1 MKRLSIFALLFLLT
15 LLYAQPNSSFL
26 DIGFSP
32 DGAFYCFAEYGR
44 IVDASAG
51 SRGYAEAFTVDVAKN
66 EFVNGGKIK
75 TAASFKTENKTGYEV
90 FKTLRQENPDF
101 FSSKKFPDRTNSVL
115 LYQCGK
121 SEEKK
126 QIEFRDF
133 EHSTEEKTVQYNVKL
148 VEYSEGSGKGI
159 ATCFYLLVEL
169 KNEKDEVIRRM
180 IVGNPKTKRVGVKGY
195 SINSILSDADGTSL
209 VFVIEKKIAGEK
221 DDYIQYMVETVKL

>member
-1 MKRLSIFALLFLLT
+1 MKRLSIFTLLFLLT
-15 LLYAQPNSSFL
+15 LLYAQTNSSFV

-44 IVDASAG
+44 IVDTTTG
-51 SRGYAEAFTVDVAKN
+51 SRGYAEAFAVDVAKN

-75 TAASFKTENKTGYEV
+75 TAASFKTENKGGYEV

-101 FSSKKFPDRTNSVL
+101 FSSKRFPDRTNSVL

-121 SEEKK
+121 NEEKK

-133 EHSTEEKTVQYNVKL
+133 EHSSEEKTVQYNIKL
-148 VEYSEGSGKGI
+148 VEYSEGSGKSI
-159 ATCFYLLVEL
+159 ATCFYLLVEQ
-169 KNEKDEVIRRM
+169 KNEKDEVMRRM

-209 VFVIEKKIAGEK
+209 VFVIEKKIVGEK
-221 DDYIQYMVETVKL
+221 GDYIQYMVETVKL